1 MFLVQRPGPIS
12 DLFYSQFTIIKTK
25 EYTAPEKQEQSTM
38 VKSNKLIETI
48 KKINTNLLQ
57 KLLVVLLVV
66 VAAIGLA
73 AFPHGDPSEDGG

>member
-1 MFLVQRPGPIS
+1 
-12 DLFYSQFTIIKTK
+12 
-25 EYTAPEKQEQSTM
+25 M

>member
-1 MFLVQRPGPIS
+1 
-12 DLFYSQFTIIKTK
+12 
-25 EYTAPEKQEQSTM
+25 M

-66 VAAIGLA
+66 SFAFGMAALH
-73 AFPHGDPSEDGG
+73 HGEPSEAVG